1 MQLEQLELIG
11 GGTLTLYLRES
22 VEAMPHF
29 RQRPLVL
36 VVPGG
41 GYNHVSPREGDPV
54 ALQFAAA
61 GYHTAVLT
69 YSVGEGAQNY
79 RPLRQL
85 NEALALLRQNAGE
98 WHILPDKIAKTLTDN
113 ERIQWFASKYASAKD
128 AFFIGRGLDYAVALE
143 GSLKFKEISYIHSEA
158 FAAGEMKHGPIA
170 LIDEGFPVIAIATK
184 SPVYDKVV
192 SNLQE
197 SKARGA
203 MIVAEGSK
211 YKISASGIRLMT
223 CCLRVGIGYH
233 GDVARQTICFI
244 SVPPE
249 APSQFLHSARQAR
262 AICRRCIHCAR

>member
-1 MQLEQLELIG
+1 MQLKQLELAG
-11 GGTLTLYLRES
+11 GGTLTVYLRDCCER
-22 VEAMPHF
+22 MPNVLD
-29 RQRPLVL
+29 RPLVL

-41 GYNHVSPREGDPV
+41 GYTHVSPREGDPV

-158 FAAGEMKHGPIA
+158 FAAGEMKHGPIS
-170 LIDEGFPVIAIATK
+170 LIEKNMLVVGVLTQPDLYEK
-184 SPVYDKVV
+184 MV
-192 SNLQE
+192 SNLVE
-197 SKARGA
+197 AKSRGA
-203 MIVAEGSK
+203 YIMGLTTYGNYSIEDTANFTVYVPKTDPHFATSLSVVPLQLLAYYVSCAKG
-211 YKISASGIRLMT
+211 L
-223 CCLRVGIGYH
+223 
-233 GDVARQTICFI
+233 DVDKPRNLAK
-244 SVPPE
+244 SVTVE
-249 APSQFLHSARQAR
+249 
-262 AICRRCIHCAR
+262 